1 MLLGAAGLGQ
11 PLTAPW
17 MSANVLTAAARRD
30 GCDLVSAQGL
40 WSCCFRPTG
49 SKVLLITP
57 PIKEKV
63 LNVLLIIIQA
73 TGASITCPSSGL
85 CSSCA

>member
-17 MSANVLTAAARRD
+17 MSANATARRD